1 MSVPVPLSLSTSFDP
16 VMEADQ
22 ELQQVNDAV
31 RKVEADI
38 QSVEEK
44 IDQAS
49 TEILRGGGPA
59 IDSTAVKYWILK
71 EEQLRKKEEQLRK
84 KEEQLRK
91 EKEQLRKE
99 KELLLELRLV
109 EAKGGKYL
117 LICWCDMCKVLP
129 SLMASVFFRC

>member
-1 MSVPVPLSLSTSFDP
+1 
-16 VMEADQ
+16 MEADQ
-22 ELQQVNDAV
+22 ELQQVDNAV

-44 IDQAS
+44 IEQAL
-49 TEILRGGGPA
+49 TEILGAGGPA
-59 IDSTAVKYWILK
+59 IDSPAVKYWILEK
-71 EEQLRKKEEQLRK
+71 
-84 KEEQLRK
+84 EQLRK
-91 EKEQLRKE
+91 EKEQLREKEEQLRKE

-109 EAKGGKYL
+109 EAKGGEYL

>member
-1 MSVPVPLSLSTSFDP
+1 MSDPVPLSLSTSFDP

-31 RKVEADI
+31 RKVEAEI

-59 IDSTAVKYWILK
+59 IDSLAVKYWILK
-71 EEQLRKKEEQLRK
+71 EEQLRKEK
-84 KEEQLRK
+84 EQLRK

-129 SLMASVFFRC
+129 SLMASVFFQVLERPR

>member
-1 MSVPVPLSLSTSFDP
+1 MSDPVPLSLSTSFDP

-84 KEEQLRK
+84 

-129 SLMASVFFRC
+129 SLMASVFFQVLERPR

>member
-1 MSVPVPLSLSTSFDP
+1 VSDPVPLSLSTSFDP

-22 ELQQVNDAV
+22 ELQQVDNAV

-44 IDQAS
+44 IGQAS

-59 IDSTAVKYWILK
+59 IDSPAVKYWIREK
-71 EEQLRKKEEQLRK
+71 
-84 KEEQLRK
+84 EQLRK

-99 KELLLELRLV
+99 KE
-109 EAKGGKYL
+109 
-117 LICWCDMCKVLP
+117 
-129 SLMASVFFRC
+129 